1 MQGFLKVS
9 GLSGSVIVRKVEQR
23 FGFPGYARLIK
34 LLELMSVAGPVVE
47 GAPVVM
53 PWADV
58 LEVLQTGDMHAREF
72 LKYCEDAKA
81 LRVTRDDGRFQVTL
95 FGELAALMASAP
107 TVPAVVAGPVLF
119 ETDEQ
124 WADWFAT
131 DLDCPPYLVNDASTR
146 QLFRRWCATNVTV
159 AEVEAAIELAIKAKE
174 ESHPA
179 ALHDHL
185 KTVRN
190 TKIERAR
197 R

>member
-9 GLSGSVIVRKVEQR
+9 GLSGLVIVRKIEQR

-34 LLELMSVAGPVVE
+34 LLELVSAAGPIVDGQSIAV
-47 GAPVVM
+47 

-58 LEVLQTGDMHAREF
+58 LEILQVGDMRAREF
-72 LKYCEDAKA
+72 LMYCEEAKA
-81 LRVTRDDGRFQVTL
+81 LRVTRDGGKFHVTL
-95 FGELAALMASAP
+95 CGELAALMASAP
-107 TVPAVVAGPVLF
+107 TAPGLPAGPVLF
-119 ETDEQ
+119 ETEDQ
-124 WADWFAT
+124 WAEWFAA
-131 DLDCPPYLVNDASTR
+131 DLNCPPFLANDACTR

-159 AEVEAAIELAIKAKE
+159 AEVEAAVELANEAKE
-174 ESHPA
+174 EPHPA
-179 ALHDHL
+179 ALHGHL